1 MANGALAP
9 GRGTSMHPGG
19 GGASRAGQ
27 WGASSGSREL
37 GTRGAGTG
45 FPGLANEEPVPGCR
59 AGPNLEAGVP
69 LSGGARPHFHL
80 LCSRLPSAPGPAG
93 PNGRARTCE
102 SPGTGL
108 RGAARRRRR
117 LRAHQ
122 RRTVDKAATGKGDP
136 HGRCSHS
143 THAGIGGLSLGGDLS
158 TGTLEVQGP

>member
-9 GRGTSMHPGG
+9 GRGTSMH
-19 GGASRAGQ
+19 AG
-27 WGASSGSREL
+27 WGRGFQSWPMGRQLWVA
-37 GTRGAGTG
+37 GTRCTRGGNG
-45 FPGLANEEPVPGCR
+45 VSRLANEEPVPGCG